1 MAMTDAILRYLEQRP
16 ANLPAASMGGYD
28 RVVDGL
34 NRLPRPFLAFGT
46 LGMIVWGMVWPE
58 DFTRRMQALEAV
70 PEPLWWLMGAVV
82 AFYFGARETH
92 YLRARKDTPAP
103 AATPERQADQAEGP

>member
-1 MAMTDAILRYLEQRP
+1 MAMTDLILRWVAERP
-16 ANLPAASMGGYD
+16 AQLPAGAQGGYD
-28 RVVDGL
+28 RAVDGL

-46 LGMIVWGMVWPE
+46 LGLMVWGMVWPE

-92 YLRARKDTPAP
+92 YLRTQKDVPPALTP
-103 AATPERQADQAEGP
+103 PEAQAGQADQG